1 VSIRVKTIFIL
12 IATVVGI
19 TVSTLG
25 ISLFVSQYR
34 FNETVKTT
42 LLFMSRIASGLLT
55 SEIGRLKEE
64 VKFTA
69 EHIRDHIR
77 KYDRSILDDQMGR
90 DSPYLAFSVLTREGV
105 ILHAGD
111 PDTRPLSEG
120 RENAYI
126 QRAFGGETV
135 FTTTSYTPGGKL
147 ITRILTPIDDQ
158 HILVAT
164 LPGLYL
170 SDFLS
175 PYKIW
180 ETGSVFIID
189 QEGVVIAANQYH
201 YRVQERHNYIDWGKR
216 DKAFQ
221 KMGDVFQRIIQSEQ
235 GIDQYPYY
243 GAERYCAYD
252 TVYGTD
258 NWSVAISAPFAE
270 SPLTHIRQM
279 LFICAAIIMGLGV
292 ITALLAANSISAP
305 YEKMKEL
312 RVTAEAASASKTRF
326 LANMSHEMRTPLNA
340 IIGLSELE
348 LGSAKLQ
355 GESFTNVEKIYT
367 AGMTLLG
374 IINDLL
380 DISKIESGKLLM
392 IPVIYDV
399 PSMINDT
406 VNLNVV
412 RIGSKP
418 VQFRL
423 HVDKSLPSKLK
434 GDELRIKQV
443 FNNLLSNAFKY
454 TDSGFVDWH
463 ISSAR
468 EGDQIK
474 IVSTI
479 RDTGIGIHKDD
490 QDKLFKDYY
499 QANLKANYYLEGTGL
514 GLSITKNLV
523 KLMNGSIK
531 FESEYR
537 KGSSFTVEFYQ
548 DVVNDEVIGEEAAE
562 HLSRF
567 RFSAQ
572 RRSRNQR
579 LLRADMSY
587 ATVLIVDDVVSNL
600 DVARGMLKPYKIGVE
615 CVTSGK
621 EAINRVL
628 DGKVHYDA
636 IFMDHMMPG
645 MDGIQ
650 TTRIIREEINNEY
663 AKTVPIIALTANALL
678 GNDALF
684 LENGFQAYLS
694 KPIDIIRLDQVLNQW
709 VRDKKKEKEL
719 KSQEPNSESPI
730 KNRQIKKYVI
740 PGVNTTEALER
751 FDDDD
756 EVYFQ
761 VLKSFI
767 TYNPKQIET
776 LKAGGEEDHEV
787 YRLAAHSLKG
797 SSRNIG
803 AEDLG
808 NQAERLEKA
817 AIHEDWDYI
826 NAVNADFITNAEK
839 LVADIHAFLK
849 VVMPNDPEAEKP
861 EKKNPDIETLDK
873 ILEACEDY
881 DMVALRQGIDALA
894 EFRYP
899 TFPDLAQ
906 WTREQANKSNFSVI
920 QKRMVSLREPPSN
933 QTTNS
938 KEP

>member
-1 VSIRVKTIFIL
+1 VSIRLKTIFIL
-12 IATVVGI
+12 IATVVVI
-19 TVSTLG
+19 TASTLG

-34 FNETVKTT
+34 FTETVKTT
-42 LLFMSRIASGLLT
+42 LLFMSRIASGLL
-55 SEIGRLKEE
+55 SAEIGRLKEE

-69 EHIRDHIR
+69 EHIK
-77 KYDRSILDDQMGR
+77 KYDQKALDDQMGQE
-90 DSPYLAFSVLTREGV
+90 PHYLSLSVISREGV
-105 ILHAGD
+105 VLHSGTSD
-111 PDTRPLSEG
+111 SRPLLQS

-126 QRAFGGETV
+126 QRAFNGETI
-135 FTTTSYTPGGKL
+135 FTTTSYTPEKML
-147 ITRILTPIDDQ
+147 ISRIMTPIDSN

-170 SDFLS
+170 SEFIS
-175 PYKIW
+175 PYIIW
-180 ETGSVFIID
+180 ETGSIFVID
-189 QEGVVIAANQYH
+189 NEGTAIAANQGNL
-201 YRVQERHNYIDWGKR
+201 RVQEQHNYIKWGKDR
-216 DKAFQ
+216 PAYR
-221 KMGDVFQRIIQSEQ
+221 KMGEVFQSIIETNGE
-235 GIDQYPYY
+235 GIDRYPYE
-243 GAERYCAYD
+243 GSERYCAYNSIS
-252 TVYGTD
+252 GTD
-258 NWSVAISAPFAE
+258 NWSVLISAPFAE

-279 LFICAAIIMGLGV
+279 LFICAAIIMGLG
-292 ITALLAANSISAP
+292 IIAALLAANSISAP
-305 YEKMKEL
+305 YEKMTEL
-312 RVTAEAASASKTRF
+312 RVTAETASASKTRF

-423 HVDKSLPSKLK
+423 HVDKSMPSRLK

-463 ISSAR
+463 ISSVR

-474 IVSTI
+474 VISTI

-490 QDKLFKDYY
+490 QEKLFKDYY

-514 GLSITKNLV
+514 GLSITKNLI
-523 KLMNGSIK
+523 KLMGGTIK

-548 DVVNDEVIGEEAAE
+548 EAVNDEVIGEEAAE

-650 TTRIIREEINNEY
+650 TTRIIREEINSEY
-663 AKTVPIIALTANALL
+663 AKNVPIIALTANALL

-694 KPIDIIRLDQVLNQW
+694 KPIDIIRLDQILNQW

-719 KSQEPNSESPI
+719 KDIPQDPKSESPV
-730 KNRQIKKYVI
+730 KTSGQKKYLI
-740 PGVNTTEALER
+740 PGINTAEALER

-767 TYNPKQIET
+767 TYNPKQLET
-776 LKAGGEEDHEV
+776 LRTAGEDHET
-787 YRLAAHSLKG
+787 YRLAAHSMKG

-803 AEDLG
+803 AEELG
-808 NQAERLEKA
+808 NQAEMLEKA
-817 AIHEDWDYI
+817 AIHDDWDYI
-826 NAVNADFITNAEK
+826 NAVNADFIKAAEK
-839 LVADIHAFLK
+839 LIADIDAFLK
-849 VVMPNDPEAEKP
+849 IVMPNDPESNKP
-861 EKKNPDIETLDK
+861 EKKNPAPEVLDK
-873 ILEACEDY
+873 ILEACENY
-881 DMVALRQGIDALA
+881 DMASLREAIDALA

-906 WTREQANKSNFSVI
+906 WTKEQANKSNFSVI
-920 QKRMVSLREPPSN
+920 QKRMASLRETSD
-933 QTTNS
+933 
-938 KEP
+938 K

>member
-1 VSIRVKTIFIL
+1 MLAI
-12 IATVVGI
+12 VVVI
-19 TVSTLG
+19 TASTLG

-34 FNETVKTT
+34 FMETVKTT
-42 LLFMSRIASGLLT
+42 LLFMSRIASGLL
-55 SEIGRLKEE
+55 SAEVGRLKEE

-69 EHIRDHIR
+69 EHIK
-77 KYDRSILDDQMGR
+77 KYDQNALETLMGK
-90 DSPYLAFSVLTREGV
+90 DSPYLALSVISRDSV
-105 ILHAGD
+105 VLHKGD
-111 PDTRPLSEG
+111 PDTKPFFGS

-126 QRAFGGETV
+126 QRAFNGETV
-135 FTTTSYTPGGKL
+135 FTTTSYTPEKVL
-147 ITRILTPIDDQ
+147 VARILTPIDNN

-180 ETGSVFIID
+180 ETGSIFVID
-189 QEGVVIAANQYH
+189 NEGVAIAVNQLN
-201 YRVQERHNYIDWGKR
+201 YRVQEQHNYIDWGKR
-216 DKAFQ
+216 NPAYQ
-221 KMGDVFQRIIQSEQ
+221 KMGRIFEAIIETNEEGIEQ
-235 GIDQYPYY
+235 YSYEGS
-243 GAERYCAYD
+243 ERYCAYNPIS
-252 TVYGTD
+252 GTD
-258 NWSVAISAPFAE
+258 NWSVLISAPFSE

-292 ITALLAANSISAP
+292 IAALLAANSISAP
-305 YEKMKEL
+305 FEKMAEL
-312 RVTAEAASASKTRF
+312 RNTAETASASKTRF

-355 GESFTNVEKIYT
+355 GDSFTNVEKIYT

-392 IPVIYDV
+392 IPVVYDV

-423 HVDKSLPSKLK
+423 YVDKDMPSKLK

-463 ISSAR
+463 ISSVR
-468 EGDQIK
+468 EGERFK
-474 IVSTI
+474 VVSTI

-490 QDKLFKDYY
+490 QEKLFKDYY

-523 KLMNGSIK
+523 KLMGGTIK

-548 DVVNDEVIGEEAAE
+548 EPVNEEKIGEEAAE

-587 ATVLIVDDVVSNL
+587 ATVLVVDDVVSNL

-621 EAINRVL
+621 EAINRIL
-628 DGKVHYDA
+628 NGKIHYDA

-650 TTRIIREEINNEY
+650 ATRIIREEINNEY
-663 AKTVPIIALTANALL
+663 AKKVPIIALTANALL

-694 KPIDIIRLDQVLNQW
+694 KPIDIIRLDQILNQW
-709 VRDKKKEKEL
+709 VRDKEREKEL
-719 KSQEPNSESPI
+719 QQKIPQTNPEDAN
-730 KNRQIKKYVI
+730 NANVQIKKYEI
-740 PGVNTTEALER
+740 PGVNTAEALAR
-751 FDDDD
+751 FDDD
-756 EVYFQ
+756 EEIYFQ

-776 LKAGGEEDHEV
+776 LKTAGEDHEA
-787 YRLAAHSLKG
+787 YRLAAHSMKG

-817 AIHEDWDYI
+817 AINDDWDYI
-826 NAVNADFITNAEK
+826 EAVNGDFIKAAEK
-839 LVADIHAFLK
+839 IISDVNSFLK
-849 VVMPNDPEAEKP
+849 NVMPNDPEASKP
-861 EKKNPDIETLDK
+861 EKKNPDPGTLDK
-873 ILEACEDY
+873 ILEACENY
-881 DMVALRQGIDALA
+881 DINALRQAIDALA

-906 WTREQANKSNFSVI
+906 WTREQSNKSNFSVI
-920 QKRMVSLREPPSN
+920 QKRIASIR
-933 QTTNS
+933 
-938 KEP
+938 

>member
-1 VSIRVKTIFIL
+1 VSIRLKTIFIL
-12 IATVVGI
+12 IAIVVVI
-19 TVSTLG
+19 TASTLG

-34 FNETVKTT
+34 FTENVKTT
-42 LLFMSRIASGLLT
+42 LLSMSRITSGLLS
-55 SEIGRLKEE
+55 SEVGKLKEE

-69 EHIRDHIR
+69 EHLRNNIRNTPDV
-77 KYDRSILDDQMGR
+77 QMDP
-90 DSPYLAFSVLTREGV
+90 DSPFIALSVINREGV
-105 ILHAGD
+105 VLHKGD
-111 PDTRPLSEG
+111 RDTEPLSG
-120 RENAYI
+120 SRENAYI
-126 QRAFGGETV
+126 QRAFNGETV
-135 FTTTSYTPGGKL
+135 FTTTTYTPEGTL
-147 ITRILTPIDDQ
+147 IARILTPIDDKY
-158 HILVAT
+158 ILAAT

-170 SDFLS
+170 SEFLS
-175 PYKIW
+175 PYRIW
-180 ETGSVFIID
+180 QTGSLFVID
-189 QEGVVIAANQYH
+189 HEGTAIAANQDN
-201 YRVQERHNYIDWGKR
+201 YRVKERHNYIDWGKR
-216 DKAFQ
+216 NPSYQ
-221 KMGDVFQRIIQSEQ
+221 KLGKVFQYIIEQ
-235 GIDQYPYY
+235 DQKKGPGIDEYPYN
-243 GAERYCAYD
+243 GAGRYCAFNYIS
-252 TVYGTD
+252 GTD
-258 NWSVAISAPFAE
+258 NWYMLISAPFAE

-279 LFICAAIIMGLGV
+279 LFICAAIIMGLG
-292 ITALLAANSISAP
+292 IIAALLAANSISAP
-305 YEKMKEL
+305 YEKMTEL
-312 RVTAEAASASKTRF
+312 RITAEAASASKTRF

-348 LGSAKLQ
+348 LGSSKLQ

-392 IPVIYDV
+392 IPVVYDV

-406 VNLNVV
+406 INLNVV

-423 HVDKSLPSKLK
+423 YVDKAMPSRLK
-434 GDELRIKQV
+434 GDELRIKQI

-463 ISSAR
+463 ISSVR

-474 IVSTI
+474 IISTI

-490 QDKLFKDYY
+490 QEKLFKDYY

-523 KLMNGSIK
+523 KLMGGSIK

-548 DVVNDEVIGEEAAE
+548 ESVSDEIIGEEAAE

-600 DVARGMLKPYKIGVE
+600 DVARGMLKPYKISVE

-650 TTRIIREEINNEY
+650 ATRIIREEINSEY
-663 AKTVPIIALTANALL
+663 AKKVPIIALTANALL

-694 KPIDIIRLDQVLNQW
+694 KPIDIIRLDQILNQW
-709 VRDKKKEKEL
+709 VRDKKKEKEMQE
-719 KSQEPNSESPI
+719 KSLETKPEEPVNI
-730 KNRQIKKYVI
+730 TKLKKYEI
-740 PGVNTTEALER
+740 PGVNTAEALSR
-751 FDDDD
+751 FDDD
-756 EVYFQ
+756 EEIYFQ
-761 VLKSFI
+761 VLKSFV

-776 LKAGGEEDHEV
+776 LKTAGEDHES
-787 YRLAAHSLKG
+787 YRLAAHSMKG

-817 AIHEDWDYI
+817 AINDDWDYI
-826 NAVNADFITNAEK
+826 EAVNADYIKAAEK
-839 LVADIHAFLK
+839 LIADIHVFLK
-849 VVMPNDPEAEKP
+849 TVMPNDPEANKP
-861 EKKNPDIETLDK
+861 EKNNPEPETLEK
-873 ILEACEDY
+873 ILEACENY
-881 DMVALRQGIDALA
+881 DITALQQGIEELA
-894 EFRYP
+894 KFRYP

-906 WTREQANKSNFSVI
+906 WTKEQAKKSNFSVI
-920 QKRMVSLREPPSN
+920 QKRMATLREPTPE
-933 QTTNS
+933 
-938 KEP
+938 K

>member
-1 VSIRVKTIFIL
+1 VSIRLKTIFIL
-12 IATVVGI
+12 IATVVVI
-19 TVSTLG
+19 TVSTLC

-34 FNETVKTT
+34 FTETVQTT
-42 LLFMSRIASGLLT
+42 LQFMSRIASGLL
-55 SEIGRLKEE
+55 SAEIGRLKEQ

-69 EHIRDHIR
+69 EHIKKFDQ
-77 KYDRSILDDQMGR
+77 KALDEQMEQYR
-90 DSPYLAFSVLTREGV
+90 HYLALSVISREGV
-105 ILHAGD
+105 VLHTGISD
-111 PDTRPLSEG
+111 SKPLLQSND
-120 RENAYI
+120 ENAYV
-126 QRAFGGETV
+126 QRAFNGETV
-135 FTTTSYTPGGKL
+135 FTTTSYTPEEML
-147 ITRILTPIDDQ
+147 VTRILTPIDSD
-158 HILVAT
+158 HILIAT
-164 LPGLYL
+164 LSGLYL
-170 SDFLS
+170 SEKLS
-175 PYKIW
+175 PYIIW
-180 ETGSVFIID
+180 KTGSIFIID
-189 QEGVVIAANQYH
+189 HEGTAIAANQLN

-216 DKAFQ
+216 NSEYR
-221 KMGDVFQRIIQSEQ
+221 KMGEVFQLIVENNKNGVKEYPIE
-235 GIDQYPYY
+235 QYPYEKT
-243 GAERYCAYD
+243 ERYCAYD
-252 TVYGTD
+252 YINETD
-258 NWSVAISAPFAE
+258 HWSVLISAPFSE
-270 SPLTHIRQM
+270 SPLTHMRQM
-279 LFICAAIIMGLGV
+279 LFICAAIIMGLG
-292 ITALLAANSISAP
+292 IIAALLAANSISAP
-305 YEKMKEL
+305 YEKMTEL
-312 RVTAEAASASKTRF
+312 RTTAETASASKTRF

-423 HVDKSLPSKLK
+423 HVDKSMPSRLK

-463 ISSAR
+463 ISSVR

-474 IVSTI
+474 VISTI

-490 QDKLFKDYY
+490 QEKLFKDYY

-514 GLSITKNLV
+514 GLSITKNLI
-523 KLMNGSIK
+523 KLMNGTIK

-548 DVVNDEVIGEEAAE
+548 EAVSDEVIGEEAAE

-628 DGKVHYDA
+628 DGKIHYDA

-663 AKTVPIIALTANALL
+663 AKNVPIIALTANALL

-694 KPIDIIRLDQVLNQW
+694 KPIDIIRLDQILNQW

-719 KSQEPNSESPI
+719 KETVQDTKPDNAVKTGSQ
-730 KNRQIKKYVI
+730 KKYVI
-740 PGVNTTEALER
+740 PGINTAEALER

-767 TYNPKQIET
+767 TYNPKQLET
-776 LKAGGEEDHEV
+776 LKTAGDDHEA
-787 YRLAAHSLKG
+787 YRLAAHSMKG

-803 AEDLG
+803 AEELG
-808 NQAERLEKA
+808 NRAEMLEKA
-817 AIHEDWDYI
+817 ATHEDWDYI
-826 NAVNADFITNAEK
+826 NAVNADFIKSAEK
-839 LVADIHAFLK
+839 IIEDIDAFLK
-849 VVMPNDPEAEKP
+849 IVMPNDPEANKP
-861 EKKNPDIETLDK
+861 EKKNPDPEVLEK
-873 ILEACEDY
+873 ILEACENY
-881 DMVALRQGIDALA
+881 DMVALREGIEALA
-894 EFRYP
+894 QFRYP

-920 QKRMVSLREPPSN
+920 QKRMASLKPS
-933 QTTNS
+933 S
-938 KEP
+938 GA

>member
-1 VSIRVKTIFIL
+1 VSIRLKTILTL
-12 IATVVGI
+12 IATVVVI
-19 TVSTLG
+19 TASTLG

-34 FNETVKTT
+34 FLETVKTT
-42 LLFMSRIASGLLT
+42 LLFMSKIASGLLS

-64 VKFTA
+64 TKFTA
-69 EHIRDHIR
+69 EHI
-77 KYDRSILDDQMGR
+77 KNYGQNVLDAESLQN
-90 DSPYLAFSVLTREGV
+90 SPFIAFSVIDREGIV
-105 ILHAGD
+105 LHVGD
-111 PDTRPLSEG
+111 PDTRPIFGS
-120 RENAYI
+120 RETIYN
-126 QRAFGGETV
+126 QRAFNGETTI
-135 FTTTSYTPGGKL
+135 TTTSYTSEGAL
-147 ITRILTPIDDQ
+147 VIRIVTPIDTH
-158 HILVAT
+158 HILTAT
-164 LPGLYL
+164 LSGLYL
-170 SDFLS
+170 SEFLS

-180 ETGSVFIID
+180 ETGSIFVID
-189 QEGVVIAANQYH
+189 HEGTAIAVNQH
-201 YRVQERHNYIDWGKR
+201 HIRVQERHNYIDWGKSYPAYR
-216 DKAFQ
+216 
-221 KMGDVFQRIIQSEQ
+221 KMGSVFQAIVENDM
-235 GIDQYPYY
+235 GIDQYNYD
-243 GAERYCAYD
+243 GSERYCAYNSIN
-252 TVYGTD
+252 GTD
-258 NWSVAISAPFAE
+258 SWSVAISAPLSE

-279 LFICAAIIMGLGV
+279 LFICAALIMALGII
-292 ITALLAANSISAP
+292 AAFLAANSISAP
-305 YEKMKEL
+305 YEKMTEL
-312 RVTAEAASASKTRF
+312 RSTAETASASKTRF

-392 IPVIYDV
+392 VPVVYDV

-406 VNLNVV
+406 INLNVV

-423 HVDKSLPSKLK
+423 YVDKSMPSKLK
-434 GDELRIKQV
+434 GDELRIKQI

-463 ISSAR
+463 ISSVR
-468 EGDQIK
+468 EGDRIK
-474 IVSTI
+474 VISTI

-490 QDKLFKDYY
+490 QEKLFKDYY

-523 KLMNGSIK
+523 KLMDGSIR

-548 DVVNDEVIGEEAAE
+548 ENVSDEIIGEESAE

-572 RRSRNQR
+572 RRSRNQK

-650 TTRIIREEINNEY
+650 ATRIIREEINSEY
-663 AKTVPIIALTANALL
+663 AKKVPIIALTANALL

-694 KPIDIIRLDQVLNQW
+694 KPIDIIRLDQILNQW
-709 VRDKKKEKEL
+709 VRDKNKEKEL
-719 KSQEPNSESPI
+719 QEKQKETNTESPI
-730 KNRQIKKYVI
+730 KVSSQSKKLTI
-740 PGVNTTEALER
+740 PGVNTAEALER

-761 VLKSFI
+761 VLRSFI

-776 LKAGGEEDHEV
+776 LKTAGEDHEA

-803 AEDLG
+803 AEDMG

-817 AIHEDWDYI
+817 AINDDWDYI
-826 NAVNADFITNAEK
+826 NAVNGDFIKAAEK
-839 LVADIHAFLK
+839 LVADINDFLK
-849 VVMPNDPEAEKP
+849 AVMPNDQEANKP
-861 EKKNPDIETLDK
+861 EKKNPDPEILDK
-873 ILEACEDY
+873 ILEACENY
-881 DMVALRQGIDALA
+881 DINALRQGIDALA

-906 WTREQANKSNFSVI
+906 WAKEQSNKSNFTVI
-920 QKRMVSLREPPSN
+920 QKRIASIR
-933 QTTNS
+933 
-938 KEP
+938 

>member
-1 VSIRVKTIFIL
+1 MIVI
-12 IATVVGI
+12 VVVI
-19 TVSTLG
+19 TASTLG

-34 FNETVKTT
+34 FMETVKTT
-42 LLFMSRIASGLLT
+42 LLYMSRIASGLL
-55 SEIGRLKEE
+55 SAEVGRLKEE
-64 VKFTA
+64 VKFAA
-69 EHIRDHIR
+69 EHIKKSDQNA
-77 KYDRSILDDQMGR
+77 LDTLMGKG
-90 DSPYLAFSVLTREGV
+90 SPYLALSVINSDAV
-105 ILHAGD
+105 ILHNGN
-111 PDTRPLSEG
+111 PDTKPFFGS
-120 RENAYI
+120 RENSYI
-126 QRAFGGETV
+126 QRAFNGETI
-135 FTTTSYTPGGKL
+135 FTTTSYTPEKTL
-147 ITRILTPIDDQ
+147 VTRILTPIDNN
-158 HILVAT
+158 HVLVAT

-180 ETGSVFIID
+180 ETGSIFVID
-189 QEGVVIAANQYH
+189 NEGVAIAVNQLN
-201 YRVQERHNYIDWGKR
+201 YRVQEQHNYIDWGKR
-216 DKAFQ
+216 NPSYQ
-221 KMGDVFQRIIQSEQ
+221 KMGKIFETIIKNNVEGIEQ
-235 GIDQYPYY
+235 YSYE
-243 GAERYCAYD
+243 GAERYCAYNPI
-252 TVYGTD
+252 YGTD
-258 NWSVAISAPFAE
+258 NWSVLISAPFSE

-279 LFICAAIIMGLGV
+279 LFICAAIIMSLGV
-292 ITALLAANSISAP
+292 IAALLAANSISAP
-305 YEKMKEL
+305 FEKMEEL
-312 RVTAEAASASKTRF
+312 RTTAETASASKTRF

-355 GESFTNVEKIYT
+355 GDSFTNVEKIYT

-392 IPVIYDV
+392 IPVVYDAA
-399 PSMINDT
+399 SMINDT

-423 HVDKSLPSKLK
+423 YVDKDMPSKLK

-463 ISSAR
+463 ISSVR
-468 EGDQIK
+468 EGDHFK

-490 QDKLFKDYY
+490 QEKLFKDYY

-523 KLMNGSIK
+523 KLMGGSIK

-548 DVVNDEVIGEEAAE
+548 EPVNEEVIGEEAAE

-587 ATVLIVDDVVSNL
+587 ATVLVVDDVVSNL

-621 EAINRVL
+621 EAINRIL
-628 DGKVHYDA
+628 NGKIHYDA

-650 TTRIIREEINNEY
+650 ATRIIREEINNEY
-663 AKTVPIIALTANALL
+663 AKKVPIIALTANALL

-694 KPIDIIRLDQVLNQW
+694 KPIDIIRLDQILNQW
-709 VRDKKKEKEL
+709 VRDKDKEKEL
-719 KSQEPNSESPI
+719 QQKLQEVNSEDSA
-730 KNRQIKKYVI
+730 NASVQIKKYEI
-740 PGVNTTEALER
+740 PGVNTAEALAR
-751 FDDDD
+751 FDDD
-756 EVYFQ
+756 EEIYFQ

-776 LKAGGEEDHEV
+776 LKTAGEDHES
-787 YRLAAHSLKG
+787 YRLAAHSMKG

-817 AIHEDWDYI
+817 AINDDWDYI
-826 NAVNADFITNAEK
+826 EAVNGDFIKAAEK
-839 LVADIHAFLK
+839 IIADVNVFLK
-849 VVMPNDPEAEKP
+849 NVMPNDPEASKP
-861 EKKNPDIETLDK
+861 EKKNPDSETLDK
-873 ILEACEDY
+873 ILEACENY
-881 DMVALRQGIDALA
+881 DINALRQAIDALA

-920 QKRMVSLREPPSN
+920 QKRMMSLREPAD
-933 QTTNS
+933 
-938 KEP
+938 KET

>member
-1 VSIRVKTIFIL
+1 VSIRIKTIFTI
-12 IATVVGI
+12 IAIVVVI
-19 TVSTLG
+19 TASTLG

-34 FNETVKTT
+34 FVETVKTT
-42 LLFMSRIASGLLT
+42 LLFMSRIASGLLS

-64 VKFTA
+64 TKFTA
-69 EHIRDHIR
+69 EYLRRHD
-77 KYDRSILDDQMGR
+77 KTALNDEMVQN
-90 DSPYLAFSVLTREGV
+90 SPFIALSVVNREGG
-105 ILHAGD
+105 ILHVGD
-111 PDTRPLSEG
+111 PDTKPLSES
-120 RENAYI
+120 RDSAYI
-126 QRAFGGETV
+126 QRAFDGET
-135 FTTTSYTPGGKL
+135 FITTTSYTPKGALVAK
-147 ITRILTPIDDQ
+147 ILTPVDDN
-158 HILVAT
+158 HVLVAT
-164 LPGLYL
+164 LPGLFL
-170 SDFLS
+170 SEFLS

-180 ETGSVFIID
+180 ETGSIFVID
-189 QEGVVIAANQYH
+189 SEGVAIAASQYH

-216 DKAFQ
+216 DKAYRR
-221 KMGDVFQRIIQSEQ
+221 MGEVFQRIIENEQ
-235 GIDQYPYY
+235 GIDQYTFN
-243 GAERYCAYD
+243 GAERYCAFD
-252 TVYGTD
+252 TISGVD
-258 NWSVAISAPFAE
+258 NWSVAISAPLAE

-279 LFICAAIIMGLGV
+279 LFISAAIIMGLG
-292 ITALLAANSISAP
+292 IIAALLAANSIAAP
-305 YEKMKEL
+305 YEKMTEL
-312 RVTAEAASASKTRF
+312 RSTAEAASVSKTRF

-348 LGSAKLQ
+348 LGSSKLQ

-406 VNLNVV
+406 INLNVV

-423 HVDKSLPSKLK
+423 YVDKAMPSRLK

-443 FNNLLSNAFKY
+443 FNNLLSNAFKF

-463 ISSAR
+463 ISSVR

-474 IVSTI
+474 VVSTI

-490 QDKLFKDYY
+490 QEKLFKDYY

-523 KLMNGSIK
+523 RLMNGSIK

-548 DVVNDEVIGEEAAE
+548 EAVSDEVIGEEAAE

-572 RRSRNQR
+572 RRSRNQK

-600 DVARGMLKPYKIGVE
+600 DVARGMLKPYKIGIE

-628 DGKVHYDA
+628 NGNVRYDA

-650 TTRIIREEINNEY
+650 TTRIIREEINSDY
-663 AKTVPIIALTANALL
+663 AKNVPIIALTANALL
-678 GNDALF
+678 GNDSLF

-694 KPIDIIRLDQVLNQW
+694 KPIDIIRLDQILNQW
-709 VRDKKKEKEL
+709 VRDKHKEKEL
-719 KSQEPNSESPI
+719 QEKSQETKLEDPVITSS
-730 KNRQIKKYVI
+730 KIKKYDI
-740 PGVNTTEALER
+740 PGVNTVDALAR
-751 FDDDD
+751 FDDD
-756 EVYFQ
+756 EQIYFQ
-761 VLKSFI
+761 VLKSYI

-776 LKAGGEEDHEV
+776 LRTAGEDHEA
-787 YRLAAHSLKG
+787 YRLAAHSMKG

-808 NQAERLEKA
+808 NQAERMEKA
-817 AIHEDWDYI
+817 AVNDDWDYI
-826 NAVNADFITNAEK
+826 EAVNADFIKAAEEII
-839 LVADIHAFLK
+839 ANITAFLK
-849 VVMPNDPEAEKP
+849 KIMPIDTESSKPEREKP
-861 EKKNPDIETLDK
+861 DAELLDT
-873 ILEACEDY
+873 ILEACESY
-881 DMVALRQGIDALA
+881 DINALRQAIEALA
-894 EFRYP
+894 KFRYP

-906 WTREQANKSNFSVI
+906 WAREQANKSNFSVI
-920 QKRMVSLREPPSN
+920 QKRMAAIKN
-933 QTTNS
+933 
-938 KEP
+938 

>member
-1 VSIRVKTIFIL
+1 MIQNTPFIAL
-12 IATVVGI
+12 SV
-19 TVSTLG
+19 
-25 ISLFVSQYR
+25 
-34 FNETVKTT
+34 
-42 LLFMSRIASGLLT
+42 
-55 SEIGRLKEE
+55 IGR
-64 VKFTA
+64 
-69 EHIRDHIR
+69 D
-77 KYDRSILDDQMGR
+77 
-90 DSPYLAFSVLTREGV
+90 GV
-105 ILHAGD
+105 ILHTGD
-111 PDTRPLSEG
+111 PDTRPLSDSKET
-120 RENAYI
+120 AYN
-126 QRAFGGETV
+126 QRAFNGETV
-135 FTTTSYTPGGKL
+135 FTTTSFTPEEAL
-147 ITRILTPIDDQ
+147 VTRILTPIDEN

-180 ETGSVFIID
+180 QTGNIYIID
-189 QEGVVIAANQYH
+189 HEGTGVAVNQLN
-201 YRVQERHNYIDWGKR
+201 YRVLERHNYIEWGER
-216 DKAFQ
+216 DPAYR
-221 KMGDVFQRIIQSEQ
+221 KMADVLIQVLKTDQ
-235 GIDQYPYY
+235 GIEQYPYY
-243 GAERYCAYD
+243 GIERYCAYNSIS
-252 TVYGTD
+252 GTD
-258 NWSVAISAPFAE
+258 NWSVLISAPFAE

-279 LFICAAIIMGLGV
+279 LFICASIILGLG
-292 ITALLAANSISAP
+292 ILAALLAANSISAP
-305 YEKMKEL
+305 YEKMAEL
-312 RVTAEAASASKTRF
+312 RTTAEAASASKTRF

-355 GESFTNVEKIYT
+355 GESFTNVEKVYT

-380 DISKIESGKLLM
+380 DISKIESGKLMM

-406 VNLNVV
+406 INLNVV

-423 HVDKSLPSKLK
+423 HVDKSIPARLK

-463 ISSAR
+463 ISSVRA
-468 EGDQIK
+468 GDKIK
-474 IVSTI
+474 IVSTV

-523 KLMNGSIK
+523 KLMDGSIK

-548 DVVNDEVIGEEAAE
+548 ETAGDEIIGEEAAE

-567 RFSAQ
+567 RFLAQ

-587 ATVLIVDDVVSNL
+587 ATVLIVDDVASNL
-600 DVARGMLKPYKIGVE
+600 DVAKGMLKPYKIGVE

-628 DGKVHYDA
+628 DGKTRYDA

-650 TTRIIREEINNEY
+650 ATRIIREEISSEY

-678 GNDALF
+678 GNDSLF
-684 LENGFQAYLS
+684 LENGFQAYLP
-694 KPIDIIRLDQVLNQW
+694 KPIDIIRLDQILNQW
-709 VRDKKKEKEL
+709 VRDKKKEKDLAETSAN
-719 KSQEPNSESPI
+719 KPQETKLDSPV
-730 KNRQIKKYVI
+730 KTGGQIKKYTI
-740 PGVNTTEALER
+740 PGINTAEALAR
-751 FDDDD
+751 FDDD
-756 EVYFQ
+756 EEIYFQ

-767 TYNPKQIET
+767 TYNPHQIET
-776 LKAGGEEDHEV
+776 LKTAGEDHES
-787 YRLAAHSLKG
+787 YRIAAHSMKG

-808 NQAERLEKA
+808 YQAERLEKA
-817 AIHEDWDYI
+817 AIIDDWDYI
-826 NAVNADFITNAEK
+826 NAVNADFIKSAEK
-839 LVADIHAFLK
+839 LINDINTFLQT
-849 VVMPNDPEAEKP
+849 VMHNEPQAGKP
-861 EKKNPDIETLDK
+861 EKEKPSPETLNK
-873 ILEACEDY
+873 IIEACESY
-881 DMVALRQGIDALA
+881 DIAALRQAIDALA
-894 EFRYP
+894 EFSYP
-899 TFPDLAQ
+899 AFPDLAQ
-906 WTREQANKSNFSVI
+906 WAKEQSNISNFAAI
-920 QKRMVSLREPPSN
+920 QKKIESIR
-933 QTTNS
+933 
-938 KEP
+938 

>member
-1 VSIRVKTIFIL
+1 VASVSIRLKTFFIL
-12 IATVVGI
+12 IATVVVI
-19 TVSTLG
+19 TASTLF
-25 ISLFVSQYR
+25 ISLKVSEYR
-34 FNETVKTT
+34 FTETVKTT
-42 LLFMSRIASGLLT
+42 LTFMSKIASGLL
-55 SEIGRLKEE
+55 SAEIGRLKER
-64 VKFTA
+64 VKLTA
-69 EHIRDHIR
+69 EYLKQHD
-77 KYDRSILDDQMGR
+77 LNAMEVQMKR
-90 DSPYLAFSVLTREGV
+90 DSPYLALSVIGREGV

-111 PDTRPLSEG
+111 PDTRPLSVS
-120 RENAYI
+120 RETAYI
-126 QRAFGGETV
+126 QRAFDGETV
-135 FTTTSYTPGGKL
+135 FTTTSYTPEENL
-147 ITRILTPIDDQ
+147 VARILTPIDDN
-158 HILVAT
+158 HVLAAT
-164 LPGLYL
+164 LSGLYL
-170 SDFLS
+170 SEILS
-175 PYKIW
+175 PYIIW
-180 ETGSVFIID
+180 KTGSIFIID
-189 QEGVVIAANQYH
+189 NEGTAIAANQLY

-216 DKAFQ
+216 NSEYR
-221 KMGDVFQRIIQSEQ
+221 KMGEVFQLIIENNLN
-235 GIDQYPYY
+235 GVEEYFIEQYPYEK
-243 GAERYCAYD
+243 AERYCAYD
-252 TVYGTD
+252 FISGTD
-258 NWSVAISAPFAE
+258 NWSVLISAPFAE

-279 LFICAAIIMGLGV
+279 LFICTAIIMGLGV
-292 ITALLAANSISAP
+292 IAALLTANSISAP
-305 YEKMKEL
+305 YEKMTEL
-312 RVTAEAASASKTRF
+312 RSIAEAASVSKTRF

-399 PSMINDT
+399 PGMINDT

-423 HVDKSLPSKLK
+423 YVDKAMPSRLK

-463 ISSAR
+463 ISSVR

-474 IVSTI
+474 VVSTI

-490 QDKLFKDYY
+490 QEKLFKDYY

-523 KLMNGSIK
+523 KLMGGTIK

-548 DVVNDEVIGEEAAE
+548 EAVSDEVIGEEAAE

-587 ATVLIVDDVVSNL
+587 ASVLIVDDVVSNL

-621 EAINRVL
+621 EAINRIL

-650 TTRIIREEINNEY
+650 TTRIIREEINNDY
-663 AKTVPIIALTANALL
+663 AKNVPIIALTANALL

-694 KPIDIIRLDQVLNQW
+694 KPIDIIRLDQILNQW
-709 VRDKKKEKEL
+709 VRDKKKEKEMAE
-719 KSQEPNSESPI
+719 KSAEKSHETKPESPL
-730 KNRQIKKYVI
+730 KTTRQIKKYVI
-740 PGVNTTEALER
+740 PGVNTSEALER
-751 FDDDD
+751 FDNDD

-761 VLKSFI
+761 VLRSFI
-767 TYNPKQIET
+767 TYNPKQLET
-776 LKAGGEEDHEV
+776 LKTAGDDHDA
-787 YRLAAHSLKG
+787 YRLAAHSMKG

-808 NQAERLEKA
+808 NQAEMLEKA

-826 NAVNADFITNAEK
+826 NAVNADFIKAAEK
-839 LVADIHAFLK
+839 LISDINDFLK
-849 VVMPNDPEAEKP
+849 IVMPNDPESKKP
-861 EKKNPDIETLDK
+861 EKKNPDPEILDK
-873 ILEACEDY
+873 ILEACENY
-881 DMVALRQGIDALA
+881 DIVALREAIDALA

-906 WTREQANKSNFSVI
+906 WTREQSNKSNFSVI
-920 QKRMVSLREPPSN
+920 QKRIASIR
-933 QTTNS
+933 
-938 KEP
+938 

>member
-1 VSIRVKTIFIL
+1 VSIRLKTILIL
-12 IATVVGI
+12 IATVVII
-19 TVSTLG
+19 TASTLG

-34 FNETVKTT
+34 FLETVKTT
-42 LLFMSRIASGLLT
+42 LVFMSRIASGLLS
-55 SEIGRLKEE
+55 SEVGRLKEE

-69 EHIRDHIR
+69 EHIR
-77 KYDRSILDDQMGR
+77 KYDQKSLAEQMEQDD
-90 DSPYLAFSVLTREGV
+90 PYLALSVISRDGV
-105 ILHAGD
+105 ILHVGE
-111 PDTRPLSEG
+111 PDARPLSVN

-126 QRAFGGETV
+126 RRAFNGETV
-135 FTTTSYTPGGKL
+135 FTTTSYTPEGNL
-147 ITRILTPIDDQ
+147 IARILTPIDDN
-158 HILVAT
+158 HVLAAT

-170 SDFLS
+170 SEFLS
-175 PYKIW
+175 PYMIW
-180 ETGSVFIID
+180 ETGSIFVID
-189 QEGVVIAANQYH
+189 NEGTAVATNQH
-201 YRVQERHNYIDWGKR
+201 NYRIQERHNYIEWGER
-216 DKAFQ
+216 DPAYR
-221 KMGDVFQRIIQSEQ
+221 KMGRVFQSIIETDREGIEQ
-235 GIDQYPYY
+235 YSYNGD
-243 GAERYCAYD
+243 ERYCAYNSIK
-252 TVYGTD
+252 GTD
-258 NWSVAISAPFAE
+258 NWSVLISAPFSE

-279 LFICAAIIMGLGV
+279 LFISAAIIMALG
-292 ITALLAANSISAP
+292 IIAALLAADSISAP

-312 RVTAEAASASKTRF
+312 RTIAETASASKTRF

-355 GESFTNVEKIYT
+355 GETFTNVEKIYT

-423 HVDKSLPSKLK
+423 HVDKSMPSRLK

-443 FNNLLSNAFKY
+443 FNNLLSNAFKF

-463 ISSAR
+463 ISSVR

-474 IVSTI
+474 VISTI

-490 QDKLFKDYY
+490 QEKLFKDYY

-523 KLMNGSIK
+523 KLMSGTIK

-548 DVVNDEVIGEEAAE
+548 EAVGDDVIGEEAAE

-650 TTRIIREEINNEY
+650 TTRVIREEINSEY
-663 AKTVPIIALTANALL
+663 AKNVPIIALTANALL
-678 GNDALF
+678 GNDSLF

-694 KPIDIIRLDQVLNQW
+694 KPIDIIRLDQILNQW

-719 KSQEPNSESPI
+719 RETAQDTKHESPVKSGVKT
-730 KNRQIKKYVI
+730 KNYLI
-740 PGVNTTEALER
+740 PGINTAEALER

-761 VLKSFI
+761 VLKSFV
-767 TYNPKQIET
+767 TYNPKQLET
-776 LKAGGEEDHEV
+776 FKTAGEDHEA
-787 YRLAAHSLKG
+787 YRLAAHSMKG

-803 AEDLG
+803 AEELG
-808 NQAERLEKA
+808 NLAEMLEKA
-817 AIHEDWDYI
+817 ATHDDWDYI
-826 NAVNADFITNAEK
+826 NAVNADFIKAAEK
-839 LVADIHAFLK
+839 LIADIEAFLK
-849 VVMPNDPEAEKP
+849 IVMPDDPEANKP
-861 EKKNPDIETLDK
+861 EKKSPDPEILDK
-873 ILEACEDY
+873 ILEACENY
-881 DMVALRQGIDALA
+881 DMAALREGIDALT

-920 QKRMVSLREPPSN
+920 QKRMAAL
-933 QTTNS
+933 
-938 KEP
+938 KE

>member
-1 VSIRVKTIFIL
+1 
-12 IATVVGI
+12 
-19 TVSTLG
+19 
-25 ISLFVSQYR
+25 
-34 FNETVKTT
+34 
-42 LLFMSRIASGLLT
+42 M
-55 SEIGRLKEE
+55 
-64 VKFTA
+64 
-69 EHIRDHIR
+69 
-77 KYDRSILDDQMGR
+77 
-90 DSPYLAFSVLTREGV
+90 
-105 ILHAGD
+105 
-111 PDTRPLSEG
+111 
-120 RENAYI
+120 
-126 QRAFGGETV
+126 
-135 FTTTSYTPGGKL
+135 
-147 ITRILTPIDDQ
+147 
-158 HILVAT
+158 
-164 LPGLYL
+164 YL
-170 SDFLS
+170 SNFLS
-175 PYKIW
+175 PYKVW
-180 ETGSVFIID
+180 ETGNIFVID
-189 QEGVVIAANQYH
+189 HEGVAVAVNQYD

-216 DKAFQ
+216 DPAYR
-221 KMGDVFQRIIQSEQ
+221 KMGEVFQHIIENKE
-235 GIDQYPYY
+235 GIKQYPYN
-243 GAERYCAYD
+243 GSERYCAFD

-258 NWSVAISAPFAE
+258 NWSVLISAPFSE

-279 LFICAAIIMGLGV
+279 LFICAAIIMGLG
-292 ITALLAANSISAP
+292 IIAALLAANSIAAP
-305 YEKMKEL
+305 YEKMTEL
-312 RVTAEAASASKTRF
+312 RTTAEAASASKTRF

-423 HVDKSLPSKLK
+423 YVDKALPSKLK

-463 ISSAR
+463 ISSVR

-490 QDKLFKDYY
+490 QEKLFKDYY

-523 KLMNGSIK
+523 KLMNGSIN

-548 DVVNDEVIGEEAAE
+548 DVVNDDVIGEEAAE

-650 TTRIIREEINNEY
+650 TTRIIREEINSEY
-663 AKTVPIIALTANALL
+663 AKNVPIIALTANALL

-694 KPIDIIRLDQVLNQW
+694 KPIDIIRLDQILNQW

-719 KSQEPNSESPI
+719 KGSLQDTKSERPV
-730 KNRQIKKYVI
+730 KTGAQIKKYLI
-740 PGVNTTEALER
+740 PGVNTAEALER

-761 VLKSFI
+761 VLKSFV
-767 TYNPKQIET
+767 TYNPKQLET
-776 LKAGGEEDHEV
+776 LKTAGEDHDA
-787 YRLAAHSLKG
+787 YRLAAHSMKG

-803 AEDLG
+803 AEELG
-808 NQAERLEKA
+808 NQAEMLEKA
-817 AIHEDWDYI
+817 ATHEDWDYI
-826 NAVNADFITNAEK
+826 NAVNADFIKAAEK
-839 LVADIHAFLK
+839 LIADINDFLK
-849 VVMPNDPEAEKP
+849 IVMPNDPESKKP
-861 EKKNPDIETLDK
+861 EKKNPDPEILDK
-873 ILEACEDY
+873 ILEACENY
-881 DMVALRQGIDALA
+881 DIVALREAIDALA

-906 WTREQANKSNFSVI
+906 WTKEQSNKSNFTVI
-920 QKRMVSLREPPSN
+920 QKRIASIR
-933 QTTNS
+933 
-938 KEP
+938 

>member
-1 VSIRVKTIFIL
+1 
-12 IATVVGI
+12 VVVI
-19 TVSTLG
+19 TASTLG
-25 ISLFVSQYR
+25 ISLSVSHYR
-34 FNETVKTT
+34 FTETVKTT
-42 LLFMSRIASGLLT
+42 LLFMSRITSGLL
-55 SEIGRLKEE
+55 SAEFGRLKEE
-64 VKFTA
+64 TRFTA
-69 EHIRDHIR
+69 EHLKKSDQ
-77 KYDRSILDDQMGR
+77 SVLDSQLVKG
-90 DSPYLAFSVLTREGV
+90 SPYLAFSVVGKEGV
-105 ILHAGD
+105 ILHTGA
-111 PDTRPLSEG
+111 PDTKPLLQS
-120 RENAYI
+120 RENVYI
-126 QRAFGGETV
+126 QRAFNGETV
-135 FTTTSYTPGGKL
+135 FTSTSYTPEGAL
-147 ITRILTPIDDQ
+147 IIRIITPIDDA
-158 HILVAT
+158 HVLVAT
-164 LPGLYL
+164 LPGLYF
-170 SDFLS
+170 SGFLS

-180 ETGSVFIID
+180 ETGSIFVLD
-189 QEGVVIAANQYH
+189 HEGTAVAVNNFD
-201 YRVQERHNYIDWGKR
+201 YRVLERHNYIDWGKR
-216 DKAFQ
+216 DPSYR
-221 KMGDVFQRIIQSEQ
+221 KMGEVFKFITENEIGLNE
-235 GIDQYPYY
+235 YPYN
-243 GAERYCAYD
+243 GAEQYCAYD
-252 TVYGTD
+252 IINGTD
-258 NWSVAISAPFAE
+258 NWSVVISAPFAE

-279 LFICAAIIMGLGV
+279 LFICAALILGLGI
-292 ITALLAANSISAP
+292 ITALLAADSISAP
-305 YEKMKEL
+305 YEKMAEL
-312 RVTAEAASASKTRF
+312 RTTAEAASASKTRF

-380 DISKIESGKLLM
+380 DISKIESGKLM
-392 IPVIYDV
+392 MVPVIYDV
-399 PSMINDT
+399 PGMINDT
-406 VNLNVV
+406 INLNVV

-423 HVDKSLPSKLK
+423 HVDKSMPARLK

-463 ISSAR
+463 ISSVR
-468 EGDQIK
+468 EGERIK

-490 QDKLFKDYY
+490 QEKLFKDYY

-523 KLMNGSIK
+523 KLMDGSIK

-548 DVVNDEVIGEEAAE
+548 ESVSDEIIGEEAAE

-572 RRSRNQR
+572 RRSRNQK

-650 TTRIIREEINNEY
+650 ATRIIREEINSDY
-663 AKTVPIIALTANALL
+663 AKNVPIIALTANALL

-694 KPIDIIRLDQVLNQW
+694 KPIDIIRLDQILNQW
-709 VRDKKKEKEL
+709 VRDKNKEKEL
-719 KSQEPNSESPI
+719 QEKPRETEPESSV
-730 KNRQIKKYVI
+730 KTGSKIKKYEI
-740 PGVNTTEALER
+740 SGVNTAEALER

-756 EVYFQ
+756 EIYFQ

-767 TYNPKQIET
+767 TYNPKQLEA
-776 LKAGGEEDHEV
+776 LKTAGDDHDA
-787 YRLAAHSLKG
+787 YRLAAHSIKG
-797 SSRNIG
+797 STRNIG
-803 AEDLG
+803 AEDIG

-817 AIHEDWDYI
+817 AIHDDWDYI
-826 NAVNADFITNAEK
+826 NAVNGDFIKAAEQLIVEIK
-839 LVADIHAFLK
+839 TFLK
-849 VVMPNDPEAEKP
+849 TVMPNDPEDDKP
-861 EKKNPDIETLDK
+861 EKEKPDPETLNK
-873 ILEACEDY
+873 IIEACENY
-881 DMVALRQGIDALA
+881 DINALRQGIDALA

-899 TFPDLAQ
+899 TFPDLAK
-906 WTREQANKSNFSVI
+906 WTKEQANKSNFSVI
-920 QKRMVSLREPPSN
+920 QKRMASIR
-933 QTTNS
+933 
-938 KEP
+938 

>member
-1 VSIRVKTIFIL
+1 VSVRIKTIFIL
-12 IATVVGI
+12 IATVVVI
-19 TVSTLG
+19 TASTLG

-34 FNETVKTT
+34 YTETVKTT
-42 LLFMSRIASGLLT
+42 LLFMSRIASGLLS

-69 EHIRDHIR
+69 EHIK
-77 KYDRSILDDQMGR
+77 KYDQKALDGQMEQ
-90 DSPYLAFSVLTREGV
+90 DTPYLSLAVIGREGV
-105 ILHAGD
+105 ILHTGD
-111 PDTRPLSEG
+111 PDTLLFSGSRD
-120 RENAYI
+120 NAFI
-126 QRAFGGETV
+126 QRALKGETV
-135 FTTTSYTPGGKL
+135 FTSTSYTPEGKL
-147 ITRILTPIDDQ
+147 IARILTPIDDN
-158 HILVAT
+158 HVLIAA

-170 SDFLS
+170 SEFLS
-175 PYKIW
+175 PYMIW
-180 ETGSVFIID
+180 ETGSVFVID
-189 QEGVVIAANQYH
+189 NEGTAVAANQH
-201 YRVQERHNYIDWGKR
+201 SYRIQERHNYIEWGER
-216 DKAFQ
+216 DPAYR
-221 KMGDVFQRIIQSEQ
+221 KMGRVFQSIIETDQEGIEQ
-235 GIDQYPYY
+235 YSYN
-243 GAERYCAYD
+243 GAERYCAYNSIG
-252 TVYGTD
+252 GTD
-258 NWSVAISAPFAE
+258 NWSVLISAPFAE

-279 LFICAAIIMGLGV
+279 LFISAAIIMALG
-292 ITALLAANSISAP
+292 IIAALLAANSISAP
-305 YEKMKEL
+305 YEKMREL
-312 RVTAEAASASKTRF
+312 RITAEAASASKTRF

-355 GESFTNVEKIYT
+355 GETFTNVEKIYT

-423 HVDKSLPSKLK
+423 HVDKSMPSKLK

-463 ISSAR
+463 ISSVR
-468 EGDQIK
+468 NGDQVK
-474 IVSTI
+474 IISTI

-490 QDKLFKDYY
+490 QEKLFKDYY

-514 GLSITKNLV
+514 GLSITKNLI
-523 KLMNGSIK
+523 KLMNGTIK

-548 DVVNDEVIGEEAAE
+548 EAVSDDVIGEEAAE

-628 DGKVHYDA
+628 DGKVRYDA

-650 TTRIIREEINNEY
+650 TTRIIREEINSDY
-663 AKTVPIIALTANALL
+663 AKSVPIIALTANALL
-678 GNDALF
+678 GNDSLF

-694 KPIDIIRLDQVLNQW
+694 KPIDIIRLDQILNQW
-709 VRDKKKEKEL
+709 VRDKKKEKDL
-719 KSQEPNSESPI
+719 KETALDTKPESPV
-730 KNRQIKKYVI
+730 KSGVKIKKYLI
-740 PGVNTTEALER
+740 SGVNTAEALER

-761 VLKSFI
+761 VLKSYV
-767 TYNPKQIET
+767 TYNPRQLET
-776 LKAGGEEDHEV
+776 LKTAGEDHEA
-787 YRLAAHSLKG
+787 YRLAAHSMKG

-803 AEDLG
+803 AEELG
-808 NQAERLEKA
+808 NRAEMLEKA
-817 AIHEDWDYI
+817 AIHEDWDFI
-826 NAVNADFITNAEK
+826 NAVNGDFIKAAEK
-839 LVADIHAFLK
+839 LIKDIEAFLK
-849 VVMPNDPEAEKP
+849 IVMPDDPEANKP
-861 EKKNPDIETLDK
+861 EKKSPDPEVLDK
-873 ILEACEDY
+873 IMEACENY
-881 DMVALRQGIDALA
+881 DMAALREGIDSLA

-920 QKRMVSLREPPSN
+920 QKRMAAF
-933 QTTNS
+933 
-938 KEP
+938 KE

>member
-1 VSIRVKTIFIL
+1 VSIRLKTILTI
-12 IATVVGI
+12 IGIVVVI
-19 TVSTLG
+19 TASTLG
-25 ISLFVSQYR
+25 ISLSVSQYR
-34 FNETVKTT
+34 FTETVKTT
-42 LLFMSRIASGLLT
+42 LLFMCRIASGLL
-55 SEIGRLKEE
+55 SAEIGRLKEQT
-64 VKFTA
+64 KFTA
-69 EHIRDHIR
+69 EHI
-77 KYDRSILDDQMGR
+77 KTYDQEALDAQIAQG
-90 DSPYLAFSVLTREGV
+90 SHLLALSVVSREAV
-105 ILHAGD
+105 ILHTGE
-111 PDTRPLSEG
+111 PDTRPLFDN
-120 RENAYI
+120 RENTYNK
-126 QRAFGGETV
+126 RAFAGETV
-135 FTTTSYTPGGKL
+135 FTNTSYTPEGTL
-147 ITRILTPIDDQ
+147 ILRILTPIDSE

-170 SDFLS
+170 SNFLS
-175 PYKIW
+175 PYRIW
-180 ETGSVFIID
+180 ETGSIFVID
-189 QEGVVIAANQYH
+189 NEGTTIAINQLD

-216 DKAFQ
+216 DPAYRE
-221 KMGDVFQRIIQSEQ
+221 MGEVFKLVLENDL
-235 GIDQYPYY
+235 GIEQYPYN
-243 GAERYCAYD
+243 GAERHCAYNSIN
-252 TVYGTD
+252 GTD
-258 NWSVAISAPFAE
+258 NWSVLISAPFAE
-270 SPLTHIRQM
+270 SPLTHMRQM
-279 LFICAAIIMGLGV
+279 LFICAAIIMGLG
-292 ITALLAANSISAP
+292 IIAALLTANSISAP
-305 YEKMKEL
+305 YEKMTEL
-312 RVTAEAASASKTRF
+312 RTTAEAASASKTRF

-392 IPVIYDV
+392 VPVIYDV

-406 VNLNVV
+406 INLNVV

-423 HVDKSLPSKLK
+423 HVDKAMSSKLK
-434 GDELRIKQV
+434 GDELRIKQI

-463 ISSAR
+463 ISSVR
-468 EGDQIK
+468 EGDRIK
-474 IVSTI
+474 IISTI
-479 RDTGIGIHKDD
+479 RDTGIGIHKDE
-490 QDKLFKDYY
+490 QEKLFKDYY

-523 KLMNGSIK
+523 KLMDGSIR

-548 DVVNDEVIGEEAAE
+548 EAVNDDTIGEEAAE

-579 LLRADMSY
+579 LLRANMSY
-587 ATVLIVDDVVSNL
+587 ATVLVVDDVVSNL

-621 EAINRVL
+621 EAINKILSEKIR
-628 DGKVHYDA
+628 YDA

-650 TTRIIREEINNEY
+650 TTRIIRDEINSEY
-663 AKTVPIIALTANALL
+663 AKKVPIIALTANALI

-694 KPIDIIRLDQVLNQW
+694 KPIDIIRLDQILNQW
-709 VRDKKKEKEL
+709 VRDKQKEKDLEVT
-719 KSQEPNSESPI
+719 SQETRPESQL
-730 KNRQIKKYVI
+730 NAVRQIKKYDI
-740 PGVNTTEALER
+740 PGVNTAEALSR
-751 FDDDD
+751 FDDDE

-776 LKAGGEEDHEV
+776 LKTVGEDHES
-787 YRLAAHSLKG
+787 YRIAAHSMKG

-817 AIHEDWDYI
+817 AISDDWDYI
-826 NAVNADFITNAEK
+826 EAVNADFVKAAEK
-839 LVADIHAFLK
+839 LVADINVFLK
-849 VVMPNDPEAEKP
+849 NVMPNDPEASKPEKEKP
-861 EKKNPDIETLDK
+861 EPETLDK
-873 ILEACEDY
+873 ILEACENY
-881 DMVALRQGIDALA
+881 DINALRQGIDALA
-894 EFRYP
+894 EFRYSN
-899 TFPDLAQ
+899 FPDLVQ
-906 WTREQANKSNFSVI
+906 WTKEQANKSKFSVI
-920 QKRMVSLREPPSN
+920 QKRMTSIR
-933 QTTNS
+933 
-938 KEP
+938 

>member
-1 VSIRVKTIFIL
+1 VSIRLKTIFTI
-12 IATVVGI
+12 IAIVVVI
-19 TVSTLG
+19 TASTLG

-34 FNETVKTT
+34 FMETVKTT
-42 LLFMSRIASGLLT
+42 LLSMSRITSGLL
-55 SEIGRLKEE
+55 SAEIGRLKEE
-64 VKFTA
+64 TKFTA
-69 EHIRDHIR
+69 EHLRR
-77 KYDRSILDDQMGR
+77 YDKNALDDEMLQ
-90 DSPYLAFSVLTREGV
+90 DTHFIALSVISREGL
-105 ILHAGD
+105 ILHHGD
-111 PDTRPLSEG
+111 QDTRPLSG
-120 RENAYI
+120 SRENIYV
-126 QRAFGGETV
+126 QRAFNGETV
-135 FTTTSYTPGGKL
+135 FTTTSYTPEGRL
-147 ITRILTPIDDQ
+147 ISRILTPIDDNY
-158 HILVAT
+158 ILAAT

-170 SDFLS
+170 SEFLS
-175 PYKIW
+175 PYRVW
-180 ETGSVFIID
+180 ETGNIFVID
-189 QEGVVIAANQYH
+189 NEGMAIAVNQYN

-216 DKAFQ
+216 DQ
-221 KMGDVFQRIIQSEQ
+221 TYRKMGEVFQSIIENDL
-235 GIDQYPYY
+235 GIGQYPYN
-243 GAERYCAYD
+243 GSERYCAYNSIS
-252 TVYGTD
+252 GTD
-258 NWSVAISAPFAE
+258 NWSVAVSAPLSE
-270 SPLTHIRQM
+270 SPLNHIRQM
-279 LFICAAIIMGLGV
+279 LFICAAIIIGLG
-292 ITALLAANSISAP
+292 IIAALLTANSISAP
-305 YEKMKEL
+305 YEEMTEL
-312 RVTAEAASASKTRF
+312 RTTAEAASASKTRF

-380 DISKIESGKLLM
+380 DISKIESGKLM
-392 IPVIYDV
+392 MTPVIYDV

-406 VNLNVV
+406 INLNVV
-412 RIGSKP
+412 RIDSKP

-423 HVDKSLPSKLK
+423 HVDKSMPSRLK

-463 ISSAR
+463 ISSVR
-468 EGDQIK
+468 EGDRIK

-490 QDKLFKDYY
+490 QEKLFKDYY

-514 GLSITKNLV
+514 GLSITKNLI
-523 KLMNGSIK
+523 KLMGGSIR

-537 KGSSFTVEFYQ
+537 KGSSFSVEFYQ
-548 DVVNDEVIGEEAAE
+548 ESVSDEIIGEEAAE

-621 EAINRVL
+621 EAINHVL

-650 TTRIIREEINNEY
+650 TTRIIREEINSEY
-663 AKTVPIIALTANALL
+663 AKKVPIIALTANALL

-694 KPIDIIRLDQVLNQW
+694 KPIDIIRLDQILNQW

-719 KSQEPNSESPI
+719 QEKSQGTKPESPI
-730 KNRQIKKYVI
+730 KTGGQIKKYTI
-740 PGVNTTEALER
+740 PGINTAEALER
-751 FDDDD
+751 FDDD
-756 EVYFQ
+756 EQIYFQ

-767 TYNPKQIET
+767 TYNPKQIEM
-776 LKAGGEEDHEV
+776 LKTSGEDHEL
-787 YRLAAHSLKG
+787 YRIAAHSMKG

-817 AIHEDWDYI
+817 AINDDWDYI
-826 NAVNADFITNAEK
+826 NAVNADFIKAAEK
-839 LVADIHAFLK
+839 LINDINTFLK
-849 VVMPNDPEAEKP
+849 TAMPNDPETNKP
-861 EKKNPDIETLDK
+861 EKENPDPETLDK
-873 ILEACEDY
+873 IMEACENY
-881 DMVALRQGIDALA
+881 DIVALRQAIDTLA
-894 EFRYP
+894 KSRYSA
-899 TFPDLAQ
+899 FPDLTQ
-906 WTREQANKSNFSVI
+906 WTMEQANKSNFTVI
-920 QKRMVSLREPPSN
+920 QKRIASIREPV
-933 QTTNS
+933 
-938 KEP
+938 

>member
-1 VSIRVKTIFIL
+1 VSIRIKTIFIL
-12 IATVVGI
+12 IATVVVI

-34 FNETVKTT
+34 FTETVQTT
-42 LLFMSRIASGLLT
+42 LQFMSRIASGLLT
-55 SEIGRLKEE
+55 AEIGRLKEE

-69 EHIRDHIR
+69 EHIK
-77 KYDRSILDDQMGR
+77 KYDQNVLDAQMGKG
-90 DSPYLAFSVLTREGV
+90 SPYLALSVLTRKDV
-105 ILHAGD
+105 ILHVGD
-111 PDTRPLSEG
+111 PDTRPLSGG

-126 QRAFGGETV
+126 QRAFNGETI
-135 FTTTSYTPGGKL
+135 FTTTSYSPEGRL
-147 ITRILTPIDDQ
+147 LTRILTPIDDE
-158 HILVAT
+158 HILIAT
-164 LPGLYL
+164 LSGLYL
-170 SDFLS
+170 SEFLS

-216 DKAFQ
+216 DKEFR
-221 KMGDVFQRIIQSEQ
+221 KMGEVFQHIIESEQ

-279 LFICAAIIMGLGV
+279 LFICAAIIMGLG
-292 ITALLAANSISAP
+292 IIAALLAANSISAP
-305 YEKMKEL
+305 YEKMTEL
-312 RVTAEAASASKTRF
+312 RTIAEAASASKTRF

-355 GESFTNVEKIYT
+355 GETFTNVEKIYT

-423 HVDKSLPSKLK
+423 HVDKAMPSRLK

-463 ISSAR
+463 ISSVR

-474 IVSTI
+474 VVSTI

-490 QDKLFKDYY
+490 QEKLFKDYY

-523 KLMNGSIK
+523 KLMNGSIR

-548 DVVNDEVIGEEAAE
+548 EAVSDEVIGEEAAE

-628 DGKVHYDA
+628 DGKVRYDA

-650 TTRIIREEINNEY
+650 TTRIIREEINSEY
-663 AKTVPIIALTANALL
+663 AKNVPIIALTANALL

-694 KPIDIIRLDQVLNQW
+694 KPIDIIRLDQILNQW
-709 VRDKKKEKEL
+709 VRDKKKEKDLQE
-719 KSQEPNSESPI
+719 KSHETKPESPV
-730 KNRQIKKYVI
+730 KTGSQFKKYMI
-740 PGVNTTEALER
+740 PGVNTSEALER

-761 VLKSFI
+761 VLRSFI
-767 TYNPKQIET
+767 TYNPKQIDT
-776 LKAGGEEDHEV
+776 LKAAGEDHEA

-817 AIHEDWDYI
+817 AINDDWDYI
-826 NAVNADFITNAEK
+826 NAVNGDFVKVAEK
-839 LVADIHAFLK
+839 LIADINAFLK
-849 VVMPNDPEAEKP
+849 VVMPNDPEANKP
-861 EKKNPDIETLDK
+861 EKKNPDPETLDK
-873 ILEACEDY
+873 ILEACENY
-881 DMVALRQGIDALA
+881 DMAALRQAIDALA

-906 WTREQANKSNFSVI
+906 WTKEQANKSNFSVI
-920 QKRMVSLREPPSN
+920 QKRMASLREPSD
-933 QTTNS
+933 
-938 KEP
+938 K